1 MILSMKNRMNPL
13 KTLRDSKGSM
23 VLVKLKDGT
32 EYTGVVE
39 STDPTMN
46 LILKECTEYREGQ
59 NQPRAKYG
67 QVMIRGSSILYVS
80 FSPEVFL
87 SQYQS

>member
-1 MILSMKNRMNPL
+1 MKTRMNPL
-13 KTLRDSKGSM
+13 KALRDSKGSM

-46 LILKECTEYREGQ
+46 LILRECTEYREGQ
-59 NQPRAKYG
+59 TQPRAKYG

-87 SQYQS
+87 TYYHS

>member
-1 MILSMKNRMNPL
+1 MSARARLNPL
-13 KTLRDSKGSM
+13 KPLRESKGSM

-32 EYTGVVE
+32 EYTGVVD

-46 LILKECTEYREGQ
+46 LILRDCTEYREGQ
-59 NQPRAKYG
+59 NQPKAKYG
-67 QVMIRGSSILYVS
+67 QVLIRGSSILYVS

-87 SQYQS
+87 SYYES

>member
-1 MILSMKNRMNPL
+1 MKNRMNPL
-13 KTLRDSKGSM
+13 KALRDSRGSM
-23 VLVKLKDGT
+23 VLVKLKDGA

-46 LILKECTEYREGQ
+46 MILKDCTEYREVQ

-87 SQYQS
+87 THYQS

>member
-1 MILSMKNRMNPL
+1 MSMRTRMNPL
-13 KTLRDSKGSM
+13 KPLRDSKGSM

-46 LILKECTEYREGQ
+46 LILRDCTEYREGS

-87 SQYQS
+87 SYYQS